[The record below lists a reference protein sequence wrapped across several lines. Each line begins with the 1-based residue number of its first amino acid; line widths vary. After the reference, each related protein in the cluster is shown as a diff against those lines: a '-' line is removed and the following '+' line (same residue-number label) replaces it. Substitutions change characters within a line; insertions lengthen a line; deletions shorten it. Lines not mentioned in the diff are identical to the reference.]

1 MESYRNLPV
10 VYIATINSLAKVFS
24 DMAET
29 CPFGNASRST
39 NSSLEYYTGLHH
51 DSSSSDQRV
60 HAQAE
65 HFSDDPKIIPLLDD
79 LRRMHDELQRVSLR
93 PYKMVF
99 VFEVLDHLLSS
110 IFINSVS
117 NRLHRIKPNGIKQSC
132 RAIYD
137 IQRCL
142 AAITRTRELAFVVI

>member
-1 MESYRNLPV
+1 MHLEVRIHRWNITPAYIMIHHHQINVSMHKRN
-10 VYIATINSLAKVFS
+10 IF
-24 DMAET
+24 
-29 CPFGNASRST
+29 
-39 NSSLEYYTGLHH
+39 
-51 DSSSSDQRV
+51 
-60 HAQAE
+60 
-65 HFSDDPKIIPLLDD
+65 PKIIPLLDD
-79 LRRMHDELQRVSLR
+79 LRRIHDELQRVSLR

>member
-65 HFSDDPKIIPLLDD
+65 HFSENHSIIGRSETYA
-79 LRRMHDELQRVSLR
+79 RRIATC
-93 PYKMVF
+93 F
-99 VFEVLDHLLSS
+99 VE
-110 IFINSVS
+110 
-117 NRLHRIKPNGIKQSC
+117 
-132 RAIYD
+132 AIQD
-137 IQRCL
+137 GVCL
-142 AAITRTRELAFVVI
+142 